1 MLYRFKVSLFHD
13 KKIYREIE
21 LNGADTLETLH
32 EAIFQAYDRLDKHM
46 YSFYLSKVQLES
58 LEKVTQYAE
67 YTLTAVMDGFADFD
81 RGDKKHITGNVAET
95 TIAELGLEEKD
106 MLYYLFDFGD
116 EWWHE
121 LTLLSISEKV
131 EPAVYPRVVKIVGES
146 PSQYPDEAGS

>member
-32 EAIFQAYDRLDKHM
+32 EAIFQAYDRGDKHM
-46 YSFYLSKVQLES
+46 YSFYLSRVQLES
-58 LEKVTQYAE
+58 LDKVTQYAE

-81 RGDKKHITGNVAET
+81 RGDKAHITGDVAET
-95 TIAELGLEEKD
+95 TVAELGLEVND

-121 LTLLSISEKV
+121 LTLLSISEKT
-131 EPAVYPRVVKIVGES
+131 EPGDYPRIVNRVGES
-146 PSQYPDEAGS
+146 PSQYPLEDGD